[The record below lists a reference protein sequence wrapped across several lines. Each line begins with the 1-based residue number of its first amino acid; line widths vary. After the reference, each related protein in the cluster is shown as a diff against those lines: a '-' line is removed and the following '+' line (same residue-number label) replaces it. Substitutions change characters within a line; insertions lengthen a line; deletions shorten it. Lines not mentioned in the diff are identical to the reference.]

1 MSSVFT
7 SSLRGERGSEGHCAL
22 VRGDQLR
29 GHNGH
34 RGMRRSIVLLIVP
47 LFVPL
52 HIPSYFDFRPKLC
65 WSDCFSMSLYFS
77 SSHKSCV
84 HWGLWQRLIPDNR
97 YYFLDV

>member
-1 MSSVFT
+1 MSSVFP

-29 GHNGH
+29 GHNGQ

-52 HIPSYFDFRPKLC
+52 HIPSYFDF
-65 WSDCFSMSLYFS
+65 
-77 SSHKSCV
+77 
-84 HWGLWQRLIPDNR
+84 
-97 YYFLDV
+97 